1 MRLRLLAVLLVG
13 MLAGGALVNVLLG
26 EQVDR
31 LTLLNSAL
39 EDKLAGTERELQQVK
54 ANLATRQVQAIAA
67 VEVHVTLTAGK
78 EIPELDQ
85 AKARLVVE
93 NKVRD
98 WLHPLLGQE
107 VGRLDHLL
115 IPRVVDRRVIN
126 VDGRRYAL
134 KVILVVVAERTLVYL
149 EAVPQK
155 TSAAP
160 GNAPAEQEL

>member
-1 MRLRLLAVLLVG
+1 MKLRLLAALLVG
-13 MLAGGALVNVLLG
+13 MLAGGALINVLLG

-31 LTLLNSAL
+31 LTLESSAL
-39 EDKLAGTERELQQVK
+39 LDKLASTEKELQQVK
-54 ANLATRQVQAIAA
+54 ASLANRQMRSITA

-107 VGRLDHLL
+107 VDRLDHLL
-115 IPRVVDRRVIN
+115 IPRVVDRRIIN

-134 KVILVVVAERTLVYL
+134 KVILVVVAERTVIYL

-160 GNAPAEQEL
+160 GNAPVEQEL